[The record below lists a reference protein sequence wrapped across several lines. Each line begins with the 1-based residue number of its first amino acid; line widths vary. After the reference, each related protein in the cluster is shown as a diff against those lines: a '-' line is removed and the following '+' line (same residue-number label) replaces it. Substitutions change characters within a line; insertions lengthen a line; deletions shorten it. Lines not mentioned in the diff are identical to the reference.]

1 MFYLL
6 SRGGKFSSQTE
17 QKINLHMKSV
27 NSNISL
33 VDRSKWVTYYE
44 QIMLNGNVSISF
56 LFSPLLHIIIDVRRN
71 SVADLTV
78 LMEYVTVRRRNVNV
92 VPVIRVPAVTNMR
105 VIPLSTH
112 VTVRQL
118 YATLIL
124 RTLRTFKYL
133 VFGFLTVEDCVL
145 SNC

>member
-1 MFYLL
+1 M
-6 SRGGKFSSQTE
+6 
-17 QKINLHMKSV
+17 
-27 NSNISL
+27 
-33 VDRSKWVTYYE
+33 
-44 QIMLNGNVSISF
+44 
-56 LFSPLLHIIIDVRRN
+56 HIHVIIDVRRN
-71 SVADLTV
+71 SAADQIVLT
-78 LMEYVTVRRRNVNV
+78 EYVTGRRRNVNV
-92 VPVIRVPAVTNMR
+92 VPVIRVPAVTNMH
-105 VIPLSTH
+105 VTLCSTH

>member
-1 MFYLL
+1 MHCFGILRL
-6 SRGGKFSSQTE
+6 EVFSGNSR
-17 QKINLHMKSV
+17 QKLPCDNAI
-27 NSNISL
+27 
-33 VDRSKWVTYYE
+33 
-44 QIMLNGNVSISF
+44 
-56 LFSPLLHIIIDVRRN
+56 LHIIIDVRRN

-92 VPVIRVPAVTNMR
+92 VQVIRVLAVTNMH

-112 VTVRQL
+112 VMVRQL

-133 VFGFLTVEDCVL
+133 VFGLLTVEDCVFYQIVDSRDPFEKL
-145 SNC
+145 WFQR

>member
-1 MFYLL
+1 M
-6 SRGGKFSSQTE
+6 
-17 QKINLHMKSV
+17 
-27 NSNISL
+27 
-33 VDRSKWVTYYE
+33 
-44 QIMLNGNVSISF
+44 
-56 LFSPLLHIIIDVRRN
+56 HIIIDVRRN

-92 VPVIRVPAVTNMR
+92 VPVIRVPAVTNMH

-133 VFGFLTVEDCVL
+133 VFGFLTVEDCVFYQIVDSRDSFEKL
-145 SNC
+145 WFKR